1 MGFLSFN
8 EKYYEARIKE
18 FEGKELSENEIHEA
32 KQLLKV
38 TDDLAD
44 EGYTELNELLEKKYG
59 CITRLKGILSCYNE
73 KPFEMPCFRAPG
85 VCFGEREYEIEELS
99 DRLLTDARGVPCREN
114 AFLREIGNYCRFL
127 GYDKDTAYVFLLRD
141 AMLPFLYFK
150 SRGGENLYPWLI
162 SRAFLEDVT
171 GVKNL
176 DDEIRRPIYEALE
189 EGISEY
195 GEFKEFCGE
204 RMRGVLKK
212 HPALEASLKGLLGE
226 IREEKIIIAESGYSG
241 TIPLLLCA
249 LDERA
254 DFRMYTT
261 APFLYEIY
269 REKIFCRRYENI
281 RLFETLFCQDVLMK
295 YSSFR
300 NGKFFVRTAKSDD
313 VLYKALGEIKSLT

>member
-18 FEGKELSENEIHEA
+18 FEGKELDDGEIYEA

-44 EGYTELNELLEKKYG
+44 EGYMELGELLEKKYG

-73 KPFEMPCFRAPG
+73 KPFEMPDFRAPE
-85 VCFGEREYEIEELS
+85 VCFGEREYEIGELS
-99 DRLLTDARGVPCREN
+99 EKLLTEAQGVPCGEN
-114 AFLREIGNYCRFL
+114 AFLREIGDYCKFL
-127 GYDKDTAYVFLLRD
+127 GYDKNTAYVFLLRD

-150 SRGGENLYPWLI
+150 SRGRTNIYPWLI
-162 SRAFLEDVT
+162 SRAFLENVT

-176 DDEIRRPIYEALE
+176 DDEFRRPIYEALE
-189 EGISEY
+189 GGILEY

-204 RMRGVLKK
+204 RIRGVLKE
-212 HPALEASLKGLLGE
+212 HPTLEEILKGLLGE

-261 APFLYEIY
+261 APFLYETY

-281 RLFETLFCQDVLMK
+281 RLFETLFCQDVMMK

-300 NGKFFVRTAKSDD
+300 NGKFFVRTAKNGD
-313 VLYKALGEIKSLT
+313 VLYRALGEIKSLT

>member
-8 EKYYEARIKE
+8 EKYYETRIKE
-18 FEGKELSENEIHEA
+18 FEGKDLSENEINET

-44 EGYTELNELLEKKYG
+44 EGYTELGELLEKKYG
-59 CITRLKGILSCYNE
+59 CITRLKRILSRYNE
-73 KPFEMPCFRAPG
+73 KPFEMPDFRVPE
-85 VCFGEREYEIEELS
+85 VCFKEREYEIEELS
-99 DRLLTDARGVPCREN
+99 EKLLTEAKGVPCGEN
-114 AFLREIGNYCRFL
+114 AFLREIGDYCKFL

-141 AMLPFLYFK
+141 TMLPFLYFK
-150 SRGGENLYPWLI
+150 SRGRENLHPWLI

-176 DDEIRRPIYEALE
+176 DDEFRRPIYEALE
-189 EGISEY
+189 KGISEY

-204 RMRGVLKK
+204 RMRSVLKK
-212 HPALEASLKGLLGE
+212 HPALEEILKGLLSE
-226 IREEKIIIAESGYSG
+226 IRAEKIIIAESGYSG

-261 APFLYEIY
+261 APFLYETY

-295 YSSFR
+295 YSSFK
-300 NGKFFVRTAKSDD
+300 NGGFFVRTAESDD